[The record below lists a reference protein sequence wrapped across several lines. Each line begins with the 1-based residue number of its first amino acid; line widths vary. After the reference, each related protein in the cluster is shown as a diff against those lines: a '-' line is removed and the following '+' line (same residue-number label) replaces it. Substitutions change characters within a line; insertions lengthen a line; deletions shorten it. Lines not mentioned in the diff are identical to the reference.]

1 VADRLLL
8 VGDGMVKPYDGDL
21 DDYRKLLLDRA
32 RPVSKEARE
41 AAKRG
46 DDRKDRADAR
56 AVVAPL
62 RKQAK
67 DAEALLARLGSER
80 QKIEAELA
88 DPRLYA
94 KGRAQDIITARMRL
108 SVVQREAKAAET
120 KWLEAEEA
128 LEAASV

>member
-1 VADRLLL
+1 
-8 VGDGMVKPYDGDL
+8 M
-21 DDYRKLLLDRA
+21 
-32 RPVSKEARE
+32 
-41 AAKRG
+41 
-46 DDRKDRADAR
+46 
-56 AVVAPL
+56 APL

-67 DAEALLARLGSER
+67 DAETLLTRLGGER
-80 QKIEAELA
+80 TRIEGELA

-108 SVVQREAKAAET
+108 SVVVREAKAAEA